1 MFYTTFIPLLIFY
14 VYHWSSTIL
23 EFQMLIFFLH
33 RSLIK
38 IGSKSQS
45 MKNIQYDY
53 HLISSKEI
61 TKKDTKEKHSMNWKK
76 FLGSTPTNLTHVFH
90 QWGSLKEEYGVIILV
105 PWL

>member
-1 MFYTTFIPLLIFY
+1 
-14 VYHWSSTIL
+14 
-23 EFQMLIFFLH
+23 MLIFFLH

-61 TKKDTKEKHSMNWKK
+61 TKKDTKEKHSMN
-76 FLGSTPTNLTHVFH
+76 
-90 QWGSLKEEYGVIILV
+90 
-105 PWL
+105 